1 MWGPCVFFLEGG
13 CNLNS
18 LSYSVADSF
27 CAFLGEQ
34 SLAFELDNLAVLY
47 NKSSTKVKQVI
58 QRVKRTHSLW
68 RCLNLWS
75 YVWSGHKHA
84 VMCMLWPYFLFLTLD
99 RTVQKMQISYSY
111 MYILAF
117 GLIKIYFYSCLPL
130 IWSILLLCSFSLFY
144 SKVISENLCRQYSAF
159 VIYESW

>member
-1 MWGPCVFFLEGG
+1 M
-13 CNLNS
+13 
-18 LSYSVADSF
+18 
-27 CAFLGEQ
+27 
-34 SLAFELDNLAVLY
+34 
-47 NKSSTKVKQVI
+47 I

-84 VMCMLWPYFLFLTLD
+84 AMCMLWPYFLVLTLD
-99 RTVQKMQISYSY
+99 RTVQKMQISYSC

-144 SKVISENLCRQYSAF
+144 IKVISENLCRQYSAS
-159 VIYESW
+159 VIYDSCQFLSLSLSLLVGANTCVSVWLVFSTVLS